1 MPQDP
6 TTCLILGGG
15 GARGLS
21 HLGVLQVL
29 QRNGVK
35 IDCVVGTSVGAVVG
49 AVYAL
54 EQDADIVVARAAE
67 YFKSE
72 EFRHKPFQH
81 LVLRSKDA
89 EGSFFRNVFSSVRK
103 GYVFSNLLR
112 KRSILSGERLA
123 EMIADLVPDRTFA
136 DTKLPF
142 AVPALD
148 IRSGEEVLLES
159 GSLRPSVL
167 ASCSLPGFFPPVEVD
182 GRVFADA
189 GTIVPNP
196 VTLAQ
201 ERFRPTRTIAVDICS
216 AVEPYSEEATGLD
229 VLLRVDSFACRRVN
243 QQELLRADVVIRPDV
258 GTQYWSD
265 FSDFD
270 RLVAEG
276 VLAAEAKL
284 DELVAQQPVA
294 VAASTAAAEDDEAP
308 FWQRVL
314 RSLKG

>member
-29 QRNGVK
+29 ERNGVR

-49 AVYAL
+49 SAYAL
-54 EQDADIVVARAAE
+54 EVDAKLVTQQAEE

-72 EFRHKPFQH
+72 EFRHKPFQQ

-89 EGSFFRNVFSSVRK
+89 EGSFFQNIFSSVRK

-136 DTKLPF
+136 DTNLPF

-148 IRSGEEVLLES
+148 VRSGEEVLLES
-159 GSLRPSVL
+159 GPLRPSVL

-182 GRVFADA
+182 GRVLADA

-196 VTLAQ
+196 VTLSK
-201 ERFRPTRTIAVDICS
+201 ERFRPTITIAVDICS

-229 VLLRVDSFACRRVN
+229 LLLRVDSFACRRGN
-243 QQELLRADVVIRPDV
+243 EQELRHADVVIRPDV
-258 GTQYWSD
+258 GQQSWSD

-270 RLVAEG
+270 GLVAQG
-276 VLAAEAKL
+276 ALAAEAKL
-284 DELVAQQPVA
+284 DELLAAQASSVPASVA
-294 VAASTAAAEDDEAP
+294 VDESDELP
-308 FWQRVL
+308 FWKRVL